1 MLKRTILILAITLFT
16 ATLFAQNIEN
26 DSIST
31 YYLIRHA
38 EKDRSDS
45 TNKNPGLTEKG
56 ILRAL
61 KWSQLFEQ
69 FQIDAVYS
77 TSYNRTQ
84 NTALPT
90 ANNNNNLT
98 IKTYHPFKIDML
110 QFLKDTK
117 GKSVL
122 IVGHSNTTPEFAN
135 KLIGKE
141 IYQDIDDNN
150 NANLYIVTIKDGEVS
165 HVLIRMK

>member
-1 MLKRTILILAITLFT
+1 MLKKIFFLLAITLFT
-16 ATLFAQNIEN
+16 SPLFAQEVFN

-38 EKDRSDS
+38 EKDRSDE

-56 ILRAL
+56 QQRAIR
-61 KWSQLFEQ
+61 WSKLLEQ

-77 TSYNRTQ
+77 TSYKRTQ

-90 ANNNNNLT
+90 AKSNNLT
-98 IKTYHPFKIDML
+98 IKTYHPFKIDMQ

-117 GKSVL
+117 GKNVL
-122 IVGHSNTTPEFAN
+122 VVGHSNTTPGFVN

-141 IYQDIDDNN
+141 IYQDIDDTN
-150 NANLYIVTIKDGEVS
+150 NANLYIVTINGEQIS
-165 HVLIRMK
+165 HVLVKMK

>member
-1 MLKRTILILAITLFT
+1 MFKKVILVLAIIVFT
-16 ATLFAQNIEN
+16 SPLFAQNIESN
-26 DSIST
+26 SITT

-38 EKDRSDS
+38 EKDRSDT

-56 ILRAL
+56 QQRAEN
-61 KWSQLFEQ
+61 WSKLFEQ

-84 NTALPT
+84 HTALPT
-90 ANNNNNLT
+90 ANNNNLT
-98 IKTYHPFKIDML
+98 IKTYHPFKIDMQ

-122 IVGHSNTTPEFAN
+122 VVGHSNTTPGFAN

-141 IYQDIDDNN
+141 VYQDIDDTN
-150 NANLYIVTIKDGEVS
+150 NANLYIVTIKGEQIS
-165 HVLIRMK
+165 YVLVRMK